1 VAPKKSNPGHPGNA
15 MWVRL
20 RLNLIADAGIIG
32 LPNVG
37 KSSFLKSITNANPKI
52 GDYPFTTLHPN
63 LGVVTFENYEELVIA
78 DIPGIIENASNGTGL
93 GIKFLGHVEKCKVLL
108 HFLDCSQKNI
118 IKNYEIIRKELSR
131 YGSGLKE
138 KKEILVLTKSDLI
151 NEGQVNKYSKQLK
164 SYSNKKVIPISINNL
179 NSLIALKQLLLSE
192 KTKNKQIDT
201 KKWQP

>member
-1 VAPKKSNPGHPGNA
+1 
-15 MWVRL
+15 M
-20 RLNLIADAGIIG
+20 
-32 LPNVG
+32 PNVG
-37 KSSFLKSITNANPKI
+37 KSSFLKSITNADPKI

-63 LGVVTFENYEELVIA
+63 LGVVSYENYEELIIA
-78 DIPGIIENASNGTGL
+78 DIPGIIKNASSGIGL

-118 IKNYEIIRKELSR
+118 IKNYEIIRKELSK

-164 SYSNKKVIPISINNL
+164 SYSNKNVIPISINNL
-179 NSLIALKQLLLSE
+179 NSLIALKKLLLSE
-192 KTKNKQIDT
+192 KNKNKQLHT
-201 KKWQP
+201 GKWQP